1 MSATSLLIYYRT
13 PTLFIL
19 LCMGTVG
26 WVSSKRDEGSVRKPF
41 KWVTGWGPLG
51 ASVAILL
58 ALTAWSMNTD
68 FVYNH
73 ASLIWPFCLSLAALN
88 GRPPMSAIAWVVLL
102 MGVVNGLYYALLA
115 SLSWKIMQAIPKR
128 SSNQSIK

>member
-1 MSATSLLIYYRT
+1 MSATNLLSYYGT

-26 WVSSKRDEGSVRKPF
+26 WVSSKRDDRSVRKPF
-41 KWVTGWGPLG
+41 KWVTGWGLVG
-51 ASVAILL
+51 AFVAILL
-58 ALTAWSMNTD
+58 ALTASSMNTD

-88 GRPPMSAIAWVVLL
+88 DRPPMGAIIWVVSL

-115 SLSWKIMQAIPKR
+115 SLTWKIIQAIPKR
-128 SSNQSIK
+128 SPHE